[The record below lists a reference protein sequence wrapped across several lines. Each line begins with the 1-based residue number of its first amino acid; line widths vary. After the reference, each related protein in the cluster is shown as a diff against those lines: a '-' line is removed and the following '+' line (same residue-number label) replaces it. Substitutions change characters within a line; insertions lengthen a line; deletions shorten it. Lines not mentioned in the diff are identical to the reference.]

1 MAEGEGEGAAE
12 RCALERE
19 TEMGG
24 PQFSPPLY
32 RQRYEAV
39 VAACRRLQAA
49 KVASWPAT
57 WRPWPLLYGQSFHV
71 HALCSTT
78 PRKVLDM
85 GCAECRLLQLLSRE
99 KCVREL
105 VGVDVQA
112 SLLEAHQHRLRPLT
126 TDFILRRE
134 QPLTVQLMQGA
145 HSVVGWAVDDTPLPD
160 PRLDSRGGPASG
172 GL

>member
-19 TEMGG
+19 SAMGG

-32 RQRYEAV
+32 KQRYEAV
-39 VAACRRLQAA
+39 LAACRRLHAA
-49 KVASWPAT
+49 KVASQPAT
-57 WRPWPLLYGQSFHV
+57 WPVLAIPELHV
-71 HALCSTT
+71 YAHL
-78 PRKVLDM
+78 PHKVLDM

-99 KCVREL
+99 KSVREL

-112 SLLEAHQHRLRPLT
+112 SLLEAHQHRLKPLT

-134 QPLTVQLMQGA
+134 QPLTVCLMQGA
-145 HSVVGWAVDDTPLPD
+145 QCNG
-160 PRLDSRGGPASG
+160 
-172 GL
+172 